1 MFPFAIDDPNLKS
14 SRKERR
20 SMSQKCEADTS
31 YIFPGLNMK
40 NYMEG
45 QTKNLE
51 KDSNAACTTL
61 EDESR
66 K

>member
-1 MFPFAIDDPNLKS
+1 MIQLWKP

-31 YIFPGLNMK
+31 YILLD
-40 NYMEG
+40 

-51 KDSNAACTTL
+51 KDSNASCTTP